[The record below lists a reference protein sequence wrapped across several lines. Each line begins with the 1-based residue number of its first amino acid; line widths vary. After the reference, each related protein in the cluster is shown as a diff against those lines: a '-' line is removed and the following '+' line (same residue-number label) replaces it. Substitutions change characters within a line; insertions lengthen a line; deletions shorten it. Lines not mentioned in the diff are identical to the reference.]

1 MLVEITSAV
10 ERIVLPVAPNFEKN
24 QTNAVG
30 TLIIRDMLIPDLFS
44 LKTVNNFNSSPSFG
58 LCDIFNHLITPPI
71 TINKD
76 PLLTSHLMT
85 LDYSMTVTWNPCLLF
100 N

>member
-1 MLVEITSAV
+1 MEIASAV
-10 ERIVLPVAPNFEKN
+10 ERMVLLVGPNFEKD

-30 TLIIRDMLIPDLFS
+30 TLIIRDMLLPDLFS
-44 LKTVNNFNSSPSFG
+44 LKTVNNFNSSLPFG
-58 LCDIFNHLITPPI
+58 SCDIFNHFITPPI
-71 TINKD
+71 MINKD

>member
-44 LKTVNNFNSSPSFG
+44 LKTVNNFNSSPPFG

-76 PLLTSHLMT
+76 PLLTTHLMT